1 MYLTRRQRDI
11 LHYIRQF
18 IRKNVYSPTLEEI
31 CKGVGLSSLSSV
43 HKHLKNLEAKG
54 VIARRCNRARST
66 EILKDYD
73 FMGEVDLRVLGEIS
87 AGRPIAAAEKGRTLK
102 VPQELL
108 RGQDS
113 FILRVRDDSFR
124 EEMFL
129 PGDCLIVERRN
140 VAENGELIV
149 ALLKTG
155 VVLVRRYI
163 KDGEGVRLESTNA
176 NLTPIVLP
184 AGEIQVRGVITGL
197 LRRY

>member
-1 MYLTRRQRDI
+1 MYLTRRQRDVF
-11 LHYIRQF
+11 HYIRQF
-18 IRKNVYSPTLEEI
+18 IRKNGYSPTLEEI
-31 CKGVGLSSLSSV
+31 CKGLGLSSLSSV
-43 HKHLKNLEAKG
+43 HKHLKNLEEKG
-54 VIARRCNRARST
+54 VIARRWNRGRSI

-73 FMGEVDLRVLGEIS
+73 SMWEVDLRVLGEIS
-87 AGRPIAAAEKGRTLK
+87 AGRPIGAAEKGRTLK

-124 EEMFL
+124 DEMFL
-129 PGDCLIVERRN
+129 AGDCLIVERRN
-140 VAENGELIV
+140 VAENGELVV
-149 ALLKTG
+149 AILKTG
-155 VVLVRRYI
+155 VVLIRRYI
-163 KDGEGVRLESTNA
+163 KNGEGVRLESTNV

>member
-1 MYLTRRQRDI
+1 MYLTRRQRDVF
-11 LHYIRQF
+11 HYIRQF
-18 IRKNVYSPTLEEI
+18 IRKNGYSPTLEEI
-31 CKGVGLSSLSSV
+31 CKGLGLSSLSSV
-43 HKHLKNLEAKG
+43 HKHLKNLEEKG
-54 VIARRCNRARST
+54 VIARRWNRGRSI

-73 FMGEVDLRVLGEIS
+73 SMWEVDLRVLGEIS
-87 AGRPIAAAEKGRTLK
+87 AGRPIGAAEKGRTLK

-124 EEMFL
+124 DEMIL
-129 PGDCLIVERRN
+129 AGDCLIVERRN
-140 VAENGELIV
+140 VAENGELVV
-149 ALLKTG
+149 AILKTG
-155 VVLVRRYI
+155 VVLIRRYI
-163 KDGEGVRLESTNA
+163 KNGEGVRLESTNV